1 MSTEQNK
8 ALVRRLIEEGFN
20 KGNERAIDELVAPN
34 FVTRE
39 ESVRQVGL
47 EGFKEMVATFRT
59 AFPDA
64 RMAIGDVIA
73 EGDKVITW
81 AYFTGTH
88 RGPLEGIPPT
98 GKTVKV
104 KDVDFFRIEN
114 GKVVESSTTFD
125 RLGMLKQLGVISEP
139 EEGEEG

>member
-8 ALVRRLIEEGFN
+8 PLVRRLIEEGFN
-20 KGNERAIDELVAPN
+20 KGNERVIDELVAPN
-34 FVTRE
+34 FATRE
-39 ESVRQVGL
+39 ESMRAVGL
-47 EGFKEMVATFRT
+47 AGFKEMVAAFRT

-64 RMAIGDVIA
+64 RMTIEDVIA

-98 GKTVKV
+98 GKRVKV
-104 KDVDFFRIEN
+104 KDVDLFRIEQ
-114 GKVVESSTTFD
+114 GKIVESSTTFD
-125 RLGMLKQLGVISEP
+125 RLGMLKQLGVISVP

>member
-8 ALVRRLIEEGFN
+8 ALVRRLIEEGIN
-20 KGNERAIDELVAPN
+20 RGNERVIEELVAPN

-39 ESVRQVGL
+39 ESMRAVGL
-47 EGFKEMVATFRT
+47 EGFKEMVSSFRT
-59 AFPDA
+59 AFPDG
-64 RMAIGDVIA
+64 RMVIDDVVA
-73 EGDKVITW
+73 EGDTVITW

-98 GKTVKV
+98 GKPVKV
-104 KDVDFFRIEN
+104 KDVDRFRIKN

-125 RLGMLKQLGVISEP
+125 RLDMLRQLGVISVPE
-139 EEGEEG
+139 EEGEG